1 MPRTPA
7 HPETVT
13 SSTGVSPL
21 VLLQLSISN
30 ILAHKARNLAAGAGI
45 CFAIFLIILQWG
57 LLLAAKKEST
67 LLYEYFDFDLAL
79 VSEGYQF
86 MYSAKGFDRIRLIQA
101 RALPVVD
108 DTFSLSI
115 GKADWVDPDTD
126 LRSATMV
133 VGIDPKAEFITDPL
147 IRDELA
153 RLRSNRDLLVD
164 RLSQPDL
171 GPLERGRR
179 ARLNRQE
186 VEIAGF
192 FELGFFFYAEGSVLV
207 KNEVFPRY
215 TGRGARDITVG
226 MIRLRPGADPQAAQ
240 RRLTALLP
248 GEVVVMT
255 RSQLIDQEQAYFVDI
270 KPLGIMFQSGVLVAF
285 LTGLV
290 VLFQVTSTD
299 VGTRLKEYATLKAMG
314 FGGAAVYGTALGQI
328 LMLSLAAFLP
338 AVGIS
343 AWLFHLVRELTHLP
357 LELSPQLLSLVLA
370 LTLGMNL
377 LAGVTT
383 LSRLSRAHPADLF

>member
-7 HPETVT
+7 DSKMAAP
-13 SSTGVSPL
+13 STWVSPL
-21 VLLQLSISN
+21 VLLQLSLRN
-30 ILAHKARNLAAGAGI
+30 MAAHKARNMAAGAGI

-67 LLYEYFDFDLAL
+67 LLYEYFDFDLAV
-79 VSEGYQF
+79 VSDGYQF
-86 MYSAKGFDRIRLIQA
+86 MYSAKGFDRIRLVQA
-101 RALPVVD
+101 MALPAVE

-115 GKADWVDPDTD
+115 GKAGWVDPDTN

-133 VGIDPKAEFITDPL
+133 VGVDPKVEFISDPL
-147 IRDELA
+147 IRDQLP

-171 GPLERGRR
+171 GPLEPGRR
-179 ARLNRQE
+179 VRLNRQE

-215 TGRGARDITVG
+215 TGRDARDITIG
-226 MIRLRPGADPQAAQ
+226 LIRLRPGTDPQEVQ

-248 GEVVVMT
+248 VEVVVMT
-255 RSQLIDQEQAYFVDI
+255 QDQLIEQEQAYFVDI

-290 VLFQVTSTD
+290 VLFQVTSAD
-299 VGTRLKEYATLKAMG
+299 VGNRLREYATLKAMG

-328 LMLSLAAFLP
+328 LLLSLAAFVP

-343 AWLFHLVRELTHLP
+343 AWLFHFVRGLTHLP
-357 LELSPQLLSLVLA
+357 LELSPQLLGLVLA

-377 LAGVTT
+377 LAGVMT